1 MQPLR
6 DRYAALTRTRA
17 VCRALARNKRE
28 GGALPP
34 HEDPPP
40 LRMPELPVRTLQ
52 YAIKHL
58 SFKRQLS
65 DKATGSKMK
74 TLSKPGN
81 KEVALREFIASRDRE
96 MREAKRGKK
105 VRPDFPSQNFALA
118 LR

>member
-1 MQPLR
+1 
-6 DRYAALTRTRA
+6 
-17 VCRALARNKRE
+17 
-28 GGALPP
+28 
-34 HEDPPP
+34 
-40 LRMPELPVRTLQ
+40 MPELPVRTLQ

-65 DKATGSKMK
+65 DKATGSKMR

-105 VRPDFPSQNFALA
+105 VRPNSHKT